1 MKDVLEYLAKHL
13 VDDPEAV
20 NVSEVEGDGTVTLR
34 LTVAADDMGKVIGR
48 GGRTA
53 RAIRDLVRA
62 AGTKTGVSTF
72 VEIVE

>member
-20 NVSEVEGDGTVTLR
+20 NVSEVEGEGTVTLR